1 MTLDN
6 SEEGQMI
13 GMEDDIFKNEDL
25 GRRSLMGR
33 KRNNKRKMKG
43 RKKKGKKG
51 KRKGKKGKGRKR
63 KEKKGK
69 GGKKKGRKTKA
80 KKGKGCR
87 KGKPLSGN
95 QGPTCSTNKDCG
107 PYGLCNDGD
116 FEEAKPKW
124 VFIKRCSCYKT
135 KKIRNIVKND
145 RPMFFPRNPFDDS
158 DDTMEDNFTK

>member
-1 MTLDN
+1 MNLDD

-13 GMEDDIFKNEDL
+13 GMENDIVKNEDF

-33 KRNNKRKMKG
+33 KRAKRRNNKKKMKG

-51 KRKGKKGKGRKR
+51 KRKGKKGKGRK
-63 KEKKGK
+63 KKGRK
-69 GGKKKGRKTKA
+69 TKGRKTKA

-145 RPMFFPRNPFDDS
+145 VLETFSRNPFDDS
-158 DDTMEDNFTK
+158 DDAMEDSFTK

>member
-1 MTLDN
+1 MNLDN

-13 GMEDDIFKNEDL
+13 GMEDDIVKNEDL

-33 KRNNKRKMKG
+33 KRVKRRNNKRKMKG

-51 KRKGKKGKGRKR
+51 KRNEKKGKTKGKKGKSKERKRKAKKGKR
-63 KEKKGK
+63 KEKEGK
-69 GGKKKGRKTKA
+69 RKA

-107 PYGLCNDGD
+107 PYGLCNAGD
-116 FEEAKPKW
+116 FEKAKPKW
-124 VFIKRCSCYKT
+124 VFIKRCTCYKT
-135 KKIRNIVKND
+135 EKIRNLVLRTRTGPLWLD
-145 RPMFFPRNPFDDS
+145 
-158 DDTMEDNFTK
+158 